1 MGGSAPGRAAG
12 VACLGAC
19 CATAGA
25 DTSAEKT
32 SAARAARI
40 RVAIGIVRDLREIR
54 RPRERWA
61 VVVETWAPGT

>member
-1 MGGSAPGRAAG
+1 MGGSAAGRAAG
-12 VACLGAC
+12 VPCFGAC

-54 RPRERWA
+54 GPRER
-61 VVVETWAPGT
+61 